1 MFVKPIKIVR
11 VTHGYNM
18 FVNDVPVVKM
28 GSGKASFDREK
39 AGVGMNGPEAIP
51 DGARPMLIKK
61 QADAFGLAH
70 TIGNYLLGLGGFV
83 DTYVETVGFPER
95 T

>member
-1 MFVKPIKIVR
+1 MSRPIKIVR

-28 GSGKASFDREK
+28 GSGKASFDRER
-39 AGVGMNGPEAIP
+39 AGVGKNGPEKIP

-61 QADAFGLAH
+61 KDDAFGLAH
-70 TIGNYLLGLGGFV
+70 SIGRYLLNLGSFV
-83 DTYVETVGFPER
+83 DTYVETVGFPPR
-95 T
+95 